1 MKKYF
6 SIITLGCAKTT
17 VDTEFIIGIMADA
30 GYAYTSNLE
39 EAKVII
45 VNSCAFLSS
54 SVSESLNAVFEAQ
67 DLRKNGKLKTLVLT
81 GCLIHRYKDELY
93 DKLPEVDIFLSTEE
107 IKHLPKIL
115 NNNSKGAFYKNYD
128 VFLGN
133 EKLKRIVTDV
143 PSQAYVKIAEG
154 CNHRCAYCTIPLI
167 KGKLK
172 SRSISSI
179 IKEVRSLVK
188 NGVKEVSLIAQ
199 DLSEY
204 GSDLKD
210 DTNLNK
216 LIDSLHNEKFPC
228 KFRLLYLYPTGIND
242 GLLSR
247 IVKYDD
253 FCNYIDLPLQHSSE
267 NILKAMYR
275 PVGKFSSWNIIKKI
289 HEKYPQISIR
299 TTFIVGFPGE
309 TREDVEDLKNFVK
322 QGYFSSVGI
331 FAYSHEEGS
340 LAYSKYKDYKQ
351 DKKQVKRDIKEIEI
365 IQQKLRVAE
374 LKKLKGKQ
382 IKVLLEGFHKDT
394 DLILVGRTEFQAP
407 EVDGEVLITNVDL
420 SKRDIKF
427 GEFYNSVVTKVDGY
441 NLEACLID

>member
-6 SIITLGCAKTT
+6 SIITLGCAKNT

-216 LIDSLHNEKFPC
+216 LI
-228 KFRLLYLYPTGIND
+228 
-242 GLLSR
+242 
-247 IVKYDD
+247 
-253 FCNYIDLPLQHSSE
+253 
-267 NILKAMYR
+267 
-275 PVGKFSSWNIIKKI
+275 
-289 HEKYPQISIR
+289 
-299 TTFIVGFPGE
+299 
-309 TREDVEDLKNFVK
+309 
-322 QGYFSSVGI
+322 
-331 FAYSHEEGS
+331 
-340 LAYSKYKDYKQ
+340 
-351 DKKQVKRDIKEIEI
+351 
-365 IQQKLRVAE
+365 
-374 LKKLKGKQ
+374 
-382 IKVLLEGFHKDT
+382 
-394 DLILVGRTEFQAP
+394 
-407 EVDGEVLITNVDL
+407 
-420 SKRDIKF
+420 
-427 GEFYNSVVTKVDGY
+427 
-441 NLEACLID
+441 